1 MTTGQMSVP
10 AAPVRPAVGASAVI
24 EAVGLTKTLLP
35 FGTASSAQSRGATFL
50 LLIYGVLAL
59 SNTMLFSAL
68 FPAAAGAAAAA
79 LGVASLI
86 SNRKER

>member
-10 AAPVRPAVGASAVI
+10 AAPARPAVGASAVI

-59 SNTMLFSAL
+59 SYTML

-86 SNRKER
+86 SNRKEL